1 VFNGC
6 FVFPKNLHGLLIWF
20 VFLIIV
26 LLE

>member
-1 VFNGC
+1 VFNG